1 MAKKQYCSTR
11 ISFRVSL
18 CMEPASNPIETHN
31 LFHCVFPVSWSDPLY
46 ILTHSKC
53 VLNDAIHRDAKFLEK
68 NDVMDYSLLVGC
80 ASGKLLV
87 LGIIGNNK
95 SDQLKTTNFHL
106 AQLLDA
112 NFHKLIVSDYIRTY
126 TLDKR
131 LESIVKTNLMG
142 AKQGLPTIVSPKLYR
157 QRFTEA
163 MNRYF
168 LAVPG
173 TTTYNHKAD
182 NLILFISN
190 LCFFADRWEGLK
202 IES

>member
-1 MAKKQYCSTR
+1 M
-11 ISFRVSL
+11 
-18 CMEPASNPIETHN
+18 
-31 LFHCVFPVSWSDPLY
+31 SWSDPLY

-87 LGIIGNNK
+87 LGIIGKETNDDGKTNN
-95 SDQLKTTNFHL
+95 LV
-106 AQLLDA
+106 
-112 NFHKLIVSDYIRTY
+112 LIEWIFFKFIVTDYIRTY

-131 LESIVKTNLMG
+131 LESIVKTNLIG
-142 AKQGLPTIVSPKLYR
+142 AKQGLPTIVPPKLYR

-173 TTTYNHKAD
+173 TKLTQK
-182 NLILFISN
+182 F
-190 LCFFADRWEGLK
+190 
-202 IES
+202 